1 MVLHRMKLQL
11 KDLTLL
17 LLPGMDGTAGL
28 FPGFTSALPDDLQ
41 TVVVTYP
48 TDHFL
53 SYVLLQDRVREK
65 SPNSPFVLLAES
77 FSTPV
82 ALNYAASNPPNL
94 RALILCAGFASN
106 PLRAGRRHLASL
118 IAPWAFRMKI
128 PAFAARRWLLG
139 PDAPPQLIS
148 ELRSVVARVH
158 PTVLSMRLRAIMK
171 CDVRASI
178 GQITV
183 PILYLRPNHDAL
195 IPAECLEELSRI
207 KPQIQVA
214 RIHGPHLILQREPI
228 ACAKAVLAFI
238 RKIEF

>member
-1 MVLHRMKLQL
+1 MKLQL

-17 LLPGMDGTAGL
+17 LLPGMDGTTGL
-28 FPGFTSALPDDLQ
+28 FPAFTSALPDDLQ

-77 FSTPV
+77 FSTPL

-106 PLRAGRRHLASL
+106 PLHAGRRHLASL
-118 IAPWAFRMKI
+118 LAPWAFRMKI

-148 ELRSVVARVH
+148 ELRSAVARVH
-158 PTVLSMRLRAIMK
+158 PNVLSMRLRAILK

-195 IPAECLEELSRI
+195 VPAQCVDEMRQI
-207 KPQIQVA
+207 KPHVQVA
-214 RIHGPHLILQREPI
+214 HIDGPHLLLQRDPVTSAI
-228 ACAKAVLAFI
+228 AVVAFMKTI
-238 RKIEF
+238 ASSD